1 MSISEKVAY
10 LEGLAEGLALDTET
24 KEGKLLAA
32 IVDVLGEIAEE
43 LEEIVEEQ
51 ADLEEGLDAVSDDL
65 SDVED
70 FMYEYLD

>member
-51 ADLEEGLDAVSDDL
+51 ADLEEGLEGFSIVDGDSEPDDL
-65 SDVED
+65 V
-70 FMYEYLD
+70 